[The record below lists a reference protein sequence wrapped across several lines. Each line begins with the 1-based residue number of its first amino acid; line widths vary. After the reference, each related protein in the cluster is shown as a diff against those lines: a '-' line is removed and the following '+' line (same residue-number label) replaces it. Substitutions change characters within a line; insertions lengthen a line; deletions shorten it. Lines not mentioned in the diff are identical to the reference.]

1 MTASRTENLHLEAA
15 RAEVY
20 RFFAALLLTQPT
32 PGLLGGLLT
41 ERGASA
47 LDALFP
53 QHPVAARFRELVEHY
68 SRGTWRDEDFLL
80 DYESMFRVP
89 GDAYIHPFES
99 VYRNQDV
106 AMGQPNRLMILGPH
120 ARGVARMYQ
129 AEGLGPREDLAELP
143 DHLGVELE
151 FMAFLCG
158 QTAVAIEAGDAETAT
173 AFRCKQHTFLM
184 EHLLTWGPEC
194 LGKIEE
200 GASTPLYRYLAG
212 LLKSFLEEE
221 SCSLKS

>member
-20 RFFAALLLTQPT
+20 RFFAALFLNQPT
-32 PGLLGGLLT
+32 HGLLGGLLT
-41 ERGASA
+41 EQGASA

-53 QHPVAARFRELVEHY
+53 GHPVAARFKELVEHY
-68 SRGTWRDEDFLL
+68 GRGTWRDEDFLL
-80 DYESMFRVP
+80 DYESLFRVP
-89 GDAYIHPFES
+89 GAAYIHPFES
-99 VYRNQDV
+99 VYRDQNF
-106 AMGQPNRLMILGPH
+106 AMGQPNRSMILGPN
-120 ARGVARMYQ
+120 AREVARMYQ
-129 AEGLGPREDLAELP
+129 AEGLGPREDFDELP

-158 QTAVAIEAGDAETAT
+158 QTAAAIEAEDGETTT
-173 AFRCKQHTFLM
+173 ALRTKQHVFLT
-184 EHLLTWGPEC
+184 EHLLTWSPDC

-200 GASTPLYRYLAG
+200 GASTPLYRYLAS

-221 SCSLKS
+221 SCSLKN

>member
-1 MTASRTENLHLEAA
+1 MTASRTENFHLEAA

-20 RFFAALLLTQPT
+20 KFFAALLLNQPT
-32 PGLLGGLLT
+32 PELLGGLLT
-41 ERGASA
+41 EQGASG

-53 QHPVAARFRELVEHY
+53 QHPVAARFKELVEHY

-99 VYRNQDV
+99 VYRNQNV
-106 AMGQPNRLMILGPH
+106 AGGEPSRSMILGPR
-120 ARGVARMYQ
+120 AREVARIYE
-129 AEGLGPREDLAELP
+129 AEGLGPREDFAELP

-158 QTAVAIEAGDAETAT
+158 QTAAALEAGDGETAT
-173 AFRCKQHTFLM
+173 AFRCKQHVFLT
-184 EHLLTWGPEC
+184 EHLLEWSPDC
-194 LGKIEE
+194 LGKIED
-200 GASTPLYRYLAG
+200 GASTPLYRYLAS